1 MEAAGGHEQGDV
13 VAVESGDEWQVGGVC
28 ELHRIEAARA
38 EMRGDEVVVAAFELV
53 LAEWAVEEDS
63 IEVLFDGSDEGV
75 VEFEDAIVGEA
86 VGVHS
91 VDGVDVGDV
100 AFVVRDFV
108 VDESLGI
115 GAEVRRK

>member
-1 MEAAGGHEQGDV
+1 MEAAGGHEKGDV
-13 VAVESGDEWQVGGVC
+13 VAVESGDEWQIGRVC
-28 ELHRIEAARA
+28 ELHRIEAAGA
-38 EMRGDEVVVAAFELV
+38 EMRGDEVVVAAFELI

-63 IEVLFDGSDEGV
+63 VEVLLDGSDEGF

-86 VGVHS
+86 VGVHA
-91 VDGVDVGDV
+91 VDGVDVGNV